1 METIK
6 MYTIISPPGYHGIL
20 GRNIE
25 ESLQKE
31 RAKRCVKT
39 KVKQYTSKKECKQE
53 NQKKDIRVKTPC
65 QQKSGQENKIS
76 NIEGYLAKKQCKNQK
91 KSGKL

>member
-6 MYTIISPPGYHGIL
+6 MYTIISPPGYHGML
-20 GRNIE
+20 GRKIE
-25 ESLQKE
+25 ESLQKG

-39 KVKQYTSKKECKQE
+39 NVKQYISKKESKQE
-53 NQKKDIRVKTPC
+53 NQKKDKRVKTPC

-76 NIEGYLAKKQCKNQK
+76 NIEGYLAKKQSKNQK

>member
-1 METIK
+1 

-20 GRNIE
+20 GRKIE

-39 KVKQYTSKKECKQE
+39 NVKQYISKKESKQE
-53 NQKKDIRVKTPC
+53 NQKKDKRVKLPASKNLDRKI
-65 QQKSGQENKIS
+65 KSPILKDI
-76 NIEGYLAKKQCKNQK
+76 
-91 KSGKL
+91 

>member
-20 GRNIE
+20 GRKIE

-39 KVKQYTSKKECKQE
+39 NVKQYISKKESKQE
-53 NQKKDIRVKTPC
+53 NQKKDKRVKLPASKNLDRKI
-65 QQKSGQENKIS
+65 KSPILKDI
-76 NIEGYLAKKQCKNQK
+76 
-91 KSGKL
+91 

>member
-6 MYTIISPPGYHGIL
+6 MYTIISPPGYHGML
-20 GRNIE
+20 GRKIE
-25 ESLQKE
+25 EDLQKE

-53 NQKKDIRVKTPC
+53 NQKKDNTIH
-65 QQKSGQENKIS
+65 
-76 NIEGYLAKKQCKNQK
+76 KK
-91 KSGKL
+91 